1 MCSACLVV
9 PRQRLV
15 RDDQEKKVVTG
26 LGHVAVTKTWEDGMA
41 GRHSQVDTCPSS
53 KEVGGTVHWECA

>member
-15 RDDQEKKVVTG
+15 RDEQEKKVVTG

-41 GRHSQVDTCPSS
+41 GRHSQVDTGPSS
-53 KEVGGTVHWECA
+53 KEV